1 MAERKKELKIEKEA
15 VDAIYAEHVECSKS
29 GIQAINAGTVDVTHS
44 GVGFLRAQTVTQNNC
59 GNAFI
64 HARTLKTDSVRS
76 IITIADNIQGE
87 VKTVLDKKGAAVFG
101 LVFASVFILFRMLR
115 RLRG

>member
-15 VDAIYAEHVECSKS
+15 VDTIYAEHVECTKS
-29 GIQAINAGTVDVTHS
+29 GVQAINSGTADISHS
-44 GVGFLRAQTVTQNNC
+44 GIGFLRAQTVTQNNC

-64 HARTLKTDSVRS
+64 HARTLKTDSVKS
-76 IITIADNIQGE
+76 IITIADNIQGD
-87 VKTVLDKKGAAVFG
+87 VNTVLDKKGAAVFG
-101 LVFASVFILFRMLR
+101 LVFASVFILFRILR

>member
-1 MAERKKELKIEKEA
+1 MNQ
-15 VDAIYAEHVECSKS
+15 KS
-29 GIQAINAGTVDVTHS
+29 
-44 GVGFLRAQTVTQNNC
+44 C

-64 HARTLKTDSVRS
+64 HARTLKTDSVKS
-76 IITIADNIQGE
+76 IITIADNIEGD
-87 VKTVLDKKGAAVFG
+87 VHTVLDKKGAAIFG